1 MKPRVR
7 ILDERAVEAE
17 NGNLAGVPAA
27 VVDLF
32 TVRPFFGVLT
42 DFVLLV
48 VVIVMVI
55 LVVVVVVAV
64 VIVIVIVVVV
74 VVLKFPKPGVDR
86 FWWQRSKK

>member
-1 MKPRVR
+1 MKSRVR

-48 VVIVMVI
+48 VVIV
-55 LVVVVVVAV
+55 
-64 VIVIVIVVVV
+64 IVMVVV
-74 VVLKFPKPGVDR
+74 VVLKFPQPGVDR
-86 FWWQRSKK
+86 FGWQRSKK

>member
-1 MKPRVR
+1 MKSRVR

-27 VVDLF
+27 VIDLF

-48 VVIVMVI
+48 VVIV
-55 LVVVVVVAV
+55 
-64 VIVIVIVVVV
+64 IVMVVV
-74 VVLKFPKPGVDR
+74 VVLKFPQPGVDR
-86 FWWQRSKK
+86 FGWQRSKK

>member
-1 MKPRVR
+1 MKSRVR

-55 LVVVVVVAV
+55 
-64 VIVIVIVVVV
+64 VIVVV
-74 VVLKFPKPGVDR
+74 VVLKFPQPGVDR
-86 FWWQRSKK
+86 FGWQRSKK

>member
-1 MKPRVR
+1 MKSRVR

-27 VVDLF
+27 VIDLF

-48 VVIVMVI
+48 AVV
-55 LVVVVVVAV
+55 V

-74 VVLKFPKPGVDR
+74 LKFPQPGVDR
-86 FWWQRSKK
+86 FGWQRSKK